1 MAVREILKMG
11 HPTLKMIS
19 EPVSDPTAP
28 EIAAI
33 ARDLEDTLDD
43 IERGAIAAPQ
53 IGEAKRIV
61 VYRQAQR
68 FLTDPS
74 ASLTGKWSVLV
85 NPVITLLTED
95 RIIGWELCLSIPGLH
110 GKVSRH
116 SRINLSYQT
125 LDGGSVS
132 EDMEGDGAVMVQHE
146 CDHLDGV
153 LYPMQMPDI
162 SKLEFNAEP
171 GHLAQDIAD
180 GAKVWPVLRDLVDA
194 WPGRELW
201 FEG

>member
-1 MAVREILKMG
+1 MG

-146 CDHLDGV
+146 CDHLDGI
-153 LYPMQMPDI
+153 LYPMRMTDL
-162 SKLEFNAEP
+162 SLLEFNTVPGAMAEDA
-171 GHLAQDIAD
+171 GRGVQL
-180 GAKVWPVLRDLVDA
+180 WPPLQEMVDR
-194 WPGRELW
+194 WRQN
-201 FEG
+201 

>member
-146 CDHLDGV
+146 CDHLDGI
-153 LYPMQMPDI
+153 LYPMRMTDL
-162 SKLEFNAEP
+162 SLLEFNTVPGAMAEDA
-171 GHLAQDIAD
+171 GRGVQL
-180 GAKVWPVLRDLVDA
+180 WPPLQEMVDR
-194 WPGRELW
+194 WRQN
-201 FEG
+201 

>member
-95 RIIGWELCLSIPGLH
+95 LIIGWELCLSIPGLH

-125 LDGGSVS
+125 LDGGAVS

-146 CDHLDGV
+146 CDHLDGI
-153 LYPMQMPDI
+153 LYPMRMTDL
-162 SKLEFNAEP
+162 SLLEFNTVPGAMAEDA
-171 GHLAQDIAD
+171 GRGVQL
-180 GAKVWPVLRDLVDA
+180 WPPLQEMVDR
-194 WPGRELW
+194 WRQN
-201 FEG
+201 